1 MPIEDMDND
10 GIISSNDLELNK
22 IMQELERAE
31 EKANA
36 QKNMAWIALI
46 MTVFFTGLLFTPI
59 IPVERITALSNVL
72 DWFYITQAS
81 IVCGFMGVTAYAN
94 RK

>member
-1 MPIEDMDND
+1 MSIQDMNND
-10 GIISSNDLELNK
+10 GKISSDDLELNK
-22 IMQELERAE
+22 IIQELDRAE

-36 QKNMAWIALI
+36 QMMMAWVALI
-46 MTVFFTGLLFTPI
+46 MTVFFTGVLFTP
-59 IPVERITALSNVL
+59 VVTTDRITALSNVL

-81 IVCGFMGVTAYAN
+81 IVCGFMGVTAYAS